1 MPGARLTLEQ
11 RRTIE
16 RCYRIGLSYEQIGA
30 IVGKHKSTV
39 SREVG
44 RSFSAPGARSP
55 KRHTARGGGQ
65 GYQRVYT
72 ERAQTFAEHK
82 AHRPKPRRL
91 DRGPLR
97 EKVWELLRADWSPE
111 QFSKT
116 LPTGS
121 RRSNLKFLTMTEC
134 DDVALRLNT
143 RPRKTLEWKTP
154 GQVLNQDP
162 VATAG

>member
-30 IVGKHKSTV
+30 IVGTHKSTV

-65 GYQRVYT
+65 GYQRVYDA
-72 ERAQTFAEHK
+72 ERAQRFALST
-82 AHRPKPRRL
+82 RRVGRSR
-91 DRGPLR
+91 D
-97 EKVWELLRADWSPE
+97 VWI
-111 QFSKT
+111 
-116 LPTGS
+116 TGRCG
-121 RRSNLKFLTMTEC
+121 RRCGSC
-134 DDVALRLNT
+134 
-143 RPRKTLEWKTP
+143 
-154 GQVLNQDP
+154 
-162 VATAG
+162 